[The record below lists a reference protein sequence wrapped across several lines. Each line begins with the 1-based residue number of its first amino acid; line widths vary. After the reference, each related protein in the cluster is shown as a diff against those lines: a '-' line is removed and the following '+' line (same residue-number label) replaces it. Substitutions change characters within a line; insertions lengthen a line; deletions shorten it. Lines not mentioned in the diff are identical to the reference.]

1 MSFVWLPTCT
11 NLSVV
16 TTAQAGASAGGR
28 RLSEF
33 SQGNFLAASGE
44 KAVAMRELAKQDNT
58 KIDVW
63 VNHTEYVKIQIYSR
77 ANITI
82 TKPKDYK

>member
-1 MSFVWLPTCT
+1 MFGLIQEYCEVK
-11 NLSVV
+11 LSVRGK
-16 TTAQAGASAGGR
+16 QANNFVIILPAEGG
-28 RLSEF
+28 ST
-33 SQGNFLAASGE
+33 SGE
-44 KAVAMRELAKQDNT
+44 KAVAMRELAEQDNT

-63 VNHTEYVKIQIYSR
+63 VNYAEYVKIQIYSR